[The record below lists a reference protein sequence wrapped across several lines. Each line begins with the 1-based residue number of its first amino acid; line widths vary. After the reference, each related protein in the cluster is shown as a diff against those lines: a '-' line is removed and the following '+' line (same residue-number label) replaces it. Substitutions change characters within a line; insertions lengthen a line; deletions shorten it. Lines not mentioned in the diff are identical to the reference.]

1 MNIENN
7 TVHNF
12 VGIDISK
19 KVFDVCFLSQNGQME
34 QRQLEQSPKGYQTLI
49 ELIGQDA
56 ICVMEATSTYHL
68 PLALWLHDQGV
79 QVVIENPLKIKR
91 FSQMHLQRCKSDKA
105 DARMIREY
113 ATTIVS
119 KKINLWR
126 PQADEIQQLKQCDT
140 LSQSLNKELTAI
152 TNTHEALGQLSV
164 VNTAVKQIIQR
175 TIKHLKTALSELDK
189 QMQQLIKKHYNDTYQ
204 LLLSIPGVGPKTS
217 VMLICQTDNFKNF
230 DDVKKFLSYIGMSPR
245 TFESGSSIKGKGHIT
260 KVGNGRLRSLLYM
273 CSWTAKTCNL
283 QCASIYEKMLQKGKP
298 EKVIKVAIAHKLLR
312 QAFGVIKRQQP
323 FDPEFA

>member
-7 TVHNF
+7 TVHKF

-19 KVFDVCFLSQNGQME
+19 KVFDVCFLSQNGHLE
-34 QRQLEQSPKGYQTLI
+34 QHQLQQSPKGYQALM

-68 PLALWLHDQGV
+68 PLALWLHDHGV

-126 PQADEIQQLKQCDT
+126 PQA
-140 LSQSLNKELTAI
+140 
-152 TNTHEALGQLSV
+152 
-164 VNTAVKQIIQR
+164 
-175 TIKHLKTALSELDK
+175 
-189 QMQQLIKKHYNDTYQ
+189 
-204 LLLSIPGVGPKTS
+204 
-217 VMLICQTDNFKNF
+217 
-230 DDVKKFLSYIGMSPR
+230 
-245 TFESGSSIKGKGHIT
+245 
-260 KVGNGRLRSLLYM
+260 
-273 CSWTAKTCNL
+273 AK
-283 QCASIYEKMLQKGKP
+283 AM
-298 EKVIKVAIAHKLLR
+298 
-312 QAFGVIKRQQP
+312 
-323 FDPEFA
+323 